1 MDLPRSVAM
10 GGEIEP
16 KTEAIAPKGQ
26 GPASPPEESTRGQ
39 AEEAPSGAAAS
50 PAVENR
56 WWVDSG
62 KRERRP
68 SAAQRAAEEAPI
80 VGGAFFDVGKGFDQ
94 DRARANL
101 TDGNLNFIKEA
112 NPAEGTW
119 AYLPMTRDRSSPEL
133 VEKVQRALR
142 LPKWARGVI
151 VDSGTSLRAIASGTP
166 VGERIVELSLG
177 SHSCFDAWAGG
188 EWIREKVFRSRD
200 RALREG
206 GRLMVRYLRSP
217 DGAGS

>member
-1 MDLPRSVAM
+1 MPSK
-10 GGEIEP
+10 EP
-16 KTEAIAPKGQ
+16 TPKGVN
-26 GPASPPEESTRGQ
+26 PAQP
-39 AEEAPSGAAAS
+39 AAAS
-50 PAVENR
+50 PGESLTPQPTVENR

-68 SAAQRAAEEAPI
+68 GAAQRPPEQEPI
-80 VGGAFFDVGKGFDQ
+80 VGATFFAVGKGFDQ

-101 TDGNLNFIKEA
+101 TDGNLNFLKQA

-119 AYLPMTRDRSSPEL
+119 AYLPLTDEQSSPEL
-133 VEKVQRALR
+133 IDKVQRALR

-177 SHSCFDAWAGG
+177 AHSCFDAWASGD
-188 EWIREKVFRSRD
+188 WVRERVFRSRE

-206 GRLMVRYLRSP
+206 ARLFVRYLRSP
-217 DGAGS
+217 SGAA